1 MVQGLKRKR
10 RSVKMWVTP
19 EFKQHMYKLKA
30 DKHPD
35 KSLLDIM
42 DEEIVKKKRK
52 VKRHEI
58 YWGKI

>member
-1 MVQGLKRKR
+1 
-10 RSVKMWVTP
+10 MWVTP

-52 VKRHEI
+52 VKRHET